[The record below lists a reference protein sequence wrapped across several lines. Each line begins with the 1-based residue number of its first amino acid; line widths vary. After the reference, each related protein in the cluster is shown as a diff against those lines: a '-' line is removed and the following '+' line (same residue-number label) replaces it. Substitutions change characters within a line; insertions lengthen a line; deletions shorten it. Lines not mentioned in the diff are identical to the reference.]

1 MKYFILSQVNWI
13 AVLVAAIGYFAM
25 GALWY
30 SRAFFGL
37 KWAKLREIDVNNDAA
52 QNGMIKIM
60 IASFL
65 CMLISCTAL
74 ALLIVRLDLF
84 VFSSALIIGTLAGLG
99 FSGMSIA
106 ISLVYQ
112 RKPLVLY
119 LIECGYHLAGNI
131 VAATILVLWR

>member
-1 MKYFILSQVNWI
+1 MKYFILSQLNWI
-13 AVLVAAIGYFAM
+13 AVVVAAIGYFAM

-37 KWAKLREIDVNNDAA
+37 KWAQLREINVNDSTAKD
-52 QNGMIKIM
+52 GMIKIM
-60 IASFL
+60 LASFL
-65 CMLISCTAL
+65 FILISCTAL

-84 VFSSALIIGTLAGLG
+84 VFSSALIIGTLAGFG

-106 ISLVYQ
+106 ISLLYQ
-112 RKPLVLY
+112 KKPLVLY

-131 VAATILVLWR
+131 IAAVILVLWR